1 MKILDISSLAFQ
13 GIKVLKFARFKD
25 ERGYFTE
32 TYRQTDFVGTNGL
45 EDLENVQF
53 VQNNESYS
61 RAGVVRGMHFQW
73 NPCMGKLVRT
83 LSGRMV
89 DLVLDIRLGSPTLGK
104 IIAFDMPAD
113 TDRNFDQ
120 WIWVPPG
127 FAHGNYFTEPTRIE
141 YYCTSA
147 YNPGFEAGISP
158 LCMDLDWSLCDS
170 ALRSEFGHLTAGEC
184 LISDKDQKAQSLK
197 QWLDGEQ
204 ASIFQFNP

>member
-13 GIKVLKFARFKD
+13 EIKVLKFARFKD
-25 ERGYFTE
+25 DRGYFTE
-32 TYRQTDFVGTNGL
+32 TYRKTDFVDANGL
-45 EDLENVQF
+45 ECLENVQF

-61 RAGVVRGMHFQW
+61 RAGVIRGMHFQW

-89 DLVLDIRLGSPTLGK
+89 DLVLDIRPGSPTLGR

-113 TDRNFDQ
+113 TDRDFDQ

-141 YYCTSA
+141 YYCSSA
-147 YNPGFEAGISP
+147 YSPGFEAGISP
-158 LCMDLDWSLCDS
+158 LSTDLDWSLCDCR
-170 ALRSEFGHLTAGEC
+170 LRDEFKSLAAGEY
-184 LISDKDQKAQSLK
+184 LISDKDRQAQSLK

-204 ASIFQFNP
+204 ASIFKYGS

>member
-1 MKILDISSLAFQ
+1 LKILDISSLALQ
-13 GIKVLKFARFKD
+13 EIKVLKFARFKD
-25 ERGYFTE
+25 NRGYFTE
-32 TYRQTDFVGTNGL
+32 TYRQTDFVGANGL
-45 EDLENVQF
+45 EFLEKVQF

-61 RAGVVRGMHFQW
+61 HAGVIRGMHFQW

-89 DLVLDIRLGSPTLGK
+89 DLVLDIRLGSPTLGR

-113 TDRNFDQ
+113 FDQ
-120 WIWVPPG
+120 WIWIPPG

-158 LCMDLDWSLCDS
+158 LSTDLDWNLCDS
-170 ALRSEFGHLTAGEC
+170 ELRAEFCRLTADKY
-184 LISDKDQKAQSLK
+184 LISDKDQQAQSLK
-197 QWLDGEQ
+197 KWLDGEQ
-204 ASIFQFNP
+204 ASIFKYGS